1 MLTVAIMLTV
11 SLIPTGSGYWF
22 DIFVNNENYL
32 GINVVG
38 VPAVC
43 FFNALGLRDY
53 PRAFDQGFLMG
64 ISLVLIVFGYTARC
78 VQLFDASSNLA
89 LRSLRTIPGNWW
101 KRSVLRRTLR
111 HVPKNRIRCLVGG
124 SNTSLAA
131 YVLAKAIADLLESIL
146 WEVREDFFAPRD
158 YTLLTGL

>member
-11 SLIPTGSGYWF
+11 ALIPTGSGYWF

-53 PRAFDQGFLMG
+53 PRAFDQGFSMG

-89 LRSLRTIPGNWW
+89 LRSLRTIPGNW
-101 KRSVLRRTLR
+101 
-111 HVPKNRIRCLVGG
+111 
-124 SNTSLAA
+124 
-131 YVLAKAIADLLESIL
+131 
-146 WEVREDFFAPRD
+146 
-158 YTLLTGL
+158 